1 MNKDIC
7 SLGMTEFLS
16 EKYICRTNGGTEFF
30 MFMFLVGIIAIIVA
44 VIALVYVMT
53 KCKHGTYPNHKK
65 VGLVVMALSLV
76 IGITGIAVNCITTIP
91 TGHTGIVTTFGRV
104 EDYTF
109 EAGVH
114 TKLPWQ
120 QVVKM
125 DNRIQKAVVDMSCF
139 SSDIQEVDTSY
150 TINYQ
155 IEKANAQTIYRTIGQ
170 HYYDTI
176 ILPRIQE
183 SVKSMIAKYDAEN
196 LIASREKLSTEIKDD
211 LTAKLAVYNVE
222 VIDASIENLDF
233 SDAFTNAVEAKQ
245 VAAQEKLKAEIQQE
259 QANIEAKA
267 AAERAVIAAQADAEK
282 AVIAAEAAAEAQK
295 KEADAKAY
303 AGEKEAEA
311 NEKIAASLSQELIDY
326 KTVEQWNGELPTYVG
341 GEGTLP
347 ILNMNNDA
355 KTAE

>member
-1 MNKDIC
+1 
-7 SLGMTEFLS
+7 
-16 EKYICRTNGGTEFF
+16 
-30 MFMFLVGIIAIIVA
+30 MFMFVIGVLAILVAIATLIYI
-44 VIALVYVMT
+44 T
-53 KCKHGTYPNHKK
+53 GKCKHGTYPKQK
-65 VGLVVMALSLV
+65 RTGMLV
-76 IGITGIAVNCITTIP
+76 IAAASLFGLFAIGCDCITTIP

-104 EDYTF
+104 ENFTY

-125 DNRIQKAVVDMSCF
+125 DNRIQKASVEMSCF
-139 SSDIQEVDTSY
+139 SSDIQEVSTIY

-155 IEKANAQTIYRTIGQ
+155 IEKSNAQTIYRTIGKD
-170 HYYDTI
+170 YYTTI
-176 ILPRIQE
+176 ILPRIEE
-183 SVKSMIAKYDAEN
+183 SVKSMIAKYNAES
-196 LIASREKLSTEIKDD
+196 LIASREQLSVEIRDD
-211 LTAKLAVYNVE
+211 LTIKLAAYNVE

-267 AAERAVIAAQADAEK
+267 AAERAIIAAQAEAEK
-282 AVIAAEAAAEAQK
+282 ALIEAEAAAEAKK
-295 KEADAKAY
+295 KEADALAY

-311 NEKIAASLSQELIDY
+311 NAKIAESLTDELIDY

-341 GEGTLP
+341 GNGDTIP
-347 ILNMNNDA
+347 VLNIGN
-355 KTAE
+355 E

>member
-1 MNKDIC
+1 
-7 SLGMTEFLS
+7 
-16 EKYICRTNGGTEFF
+16 
-30 MFMFLVGIIAIIVA
+30 MFLFGLGVAAILVA
-44 VIALVYVMT
+44 VVALIYMLK
-53 KCKHGTYPNHKK
+53 KCKHGTYPKQKK
-65 VGLVVMALSLV
+65 TCIGITV
-76 IGITGIAVNCITTIP
+76 IGITAGLFLMASDCITAIP
-91 TGHTGIVTTFGRV
+91 TGHTGIVTTFGKV
-104 EDYTF
+104 EDYTY

-114 TKLPWQ
+114 TKAPWQ

-125 DNRIQKAVVDMSCF
+125 DNRIQKASVEMFCF
-139 SSDIQEVDTSY
+139 SSDIQEVSTVY

-155 IEKANAQTIYRTIGQ
+155 IEKANAQTIYRTIGSD
-170 HYYDTI
+170 YYTTI
-176 ILPRIQE
+176 ILPRIEE
-183 SVKSMIAKYDAEN
+183 SVKSMIAKYNAES
-196 LIASREKLSTEIKDD
+196 LIASREQLSAEIRVD
-211 LTAKLAVYNVE
+211 LTEKLAAYNVE

-282 AVIAAEAAAEAQK
+282 AIIEANAAAEAAK

-311 NEKIAASLSQELIDY
+311 NKKISESLTSDLIEYKNIEKWDG
-326 KTVEQWNGELPTYVG
+326 KLPVYVG

-347 ILNMNNDA
+347 ILNFGDQA
-355 KTAE
+355 KSDE

>member
-1 MNKDIC
+1 MFFFIIGVL
-7 SLGMTEFLS
+7 SLL
-16 EKYICRTNGGTEFF
+16 
-30 MFMFLVGIIAIIVA
+30 IAVCTIVYTA
-44 VIALVYVMT
+44 K
-53 KCKHGTYPNHKK
+53 KCKHGAYPNHKK
-65 VGLVVMALSLV
+65 AGTAIVAIAIL
-76 IGITGIAVNCITTIP
+76 IGIFAISADCITTIP

-104 EDYTF
+104 EDYTY

-114 TKLPWQ
+114 TKAPWQ

-125 DNRIQKAVVDMSCF
+125 DNRIQKAIVDMSCF

-170 HYYDTI
+170 DYYTTI

-183 SVKSMIAKYDAEN
+183 SVKSMIAKYDAEK
-196 LIASREKLSTEIKDD
+196 LIASREQLSSQIRED
-211 LTAKLAVYNVE
+211 LTAKLAIYNVE

-267 AAERAVIAAQADAEK
+267 AAERAVIAAQAEAEK
-282 AVIAAEAAAEAQK
+282 AVIQAEAAAEAQR

-341 GEGTLP
+341 GEGTMP
-347 ILNMNNDA
+347 ILNFGNDA
-355 KTAE
+355 KAAE

>member
-1 MNKDIC
+1 MFFFIIGVL
-7 SLGMTEFLS
+7 SLL
-16 EKYICRTNGGTEFF
+16 
-30 MFMFLVGIIAIIVA
+30 IAVCTIVYTA
-44 VIALVYVMT
+44 K
-53 KCKHGTYPNHKK
+53 KCKHGAYPNHKK
-65 VGLVVMALSLV
+65 AGTAIVAIAILVGIFAIS
-76 IGITGIAVNCITTIP
+76 ADCITTIP

-104 EDYTF
+104 EDYTY

-114 TKLPWQ
+114 TKAPWQ

-125 DNRIQKAVVDMSCF
+125 DNRIQKAIVDMSCF

-170 HYYDTI
+170 DYYTTI

-183 SVKSMIAKYDAEN
+183 SVKSMIAKYDAEK
-196 LIASREKLSTEIKDD
+196 LIASREQLSSQIRED

-267 AAERAVIAAQADAEK
+267 AAERAVIAAQAEAEK
-282 AVIAAEAAAEAQK
+282 AVIQAEAAAEAQR

-326 KTVEQWNGELPTYVG
+326 KTVEQWNGERPTYVG
-341 GEGTLP
+341 GEGTMP
-347 ILNMNNDA
+347 ILNFGNDA
-355 KTAE
+355 KAAE

>member
-1 MNKDIC
+1 MPQK
-7 SLGMTEFLS
+7 
-16 EKYICRTNGGTEFF
+16 RRNGVF
-30 MFMFLVGIIAIIVA
+30 MFFFIIGVLSLLIAVCTIVYTA
-44 VIALVYVMT
+44 K
-53 KCKHGTYPNHKK
+53 KCKHGAYPNHKK
-65 VGLVVMALSLV
+65 AGTAIVAITLL
-76 IGITGIAVNCITTIP
+76 IGIVGITADCITTIP

-104 EDYTF
+104 EDYTY

-114 TKLPWQ
+114 TKAPWQ

-125 DNRIQKAVVDMSCF
+125 DNRIQKAIVDMSCF

-170 HYYDTI
+170 DYYTTI

-183 SVKSMIAKYDAEN
+183 SVKSMIAKYDAEK
-196 LIASREKLSTEIKDD
+196 LIASREQLSSQIRED

-267 AAERAVIAAQADAEK
+267 AAERAVIAAQAEAEK
-282 AVIAAEAAAEAQK
+282 AVIQAEAAAEAQR

-341 GEGTLP
+341 GEGTMP
-347 ILNMNNDA
+347 ILNFGNDA
-355 KTAE
+355 KAAE

>member
-1 MNKDIC
+1 MFFFIIGVL
-7 SLGMTEFLS
+7 SLL
-16 EKYICRTNGGTEFF
+16 
-30 MFMFLVGIIAIIVA
+30 IAVCTIVYTA
-44 VIALVYVMT
+44 K
-53 KCKHGTYPNHKK
+53 KCKHGAYPNHKK
-65 VGLVVMALSLV
+65 AGTAIVAIALL
-76 IGITGIAVNCITTIP
+76 IGIVGITADCITTIP

-104 EDYTF
+104 EDYTY

-114 TKLPWQ
+114 TKAPWQ

-125 DNRIQKAVVDMSCF
+125 DNRIQKAIVDMSCF

-170 HYYDTI
+170 DYYTTI

-183 SVKSMIAKYDAEN
+183 SVKSMIAKYDAEK
-196 LIASREKLSTEIKDD
+196 LIASREQLSSQIRED

-267 AAERAVIAAQADAEK
+267 AAERAVIAAQAEAEK
-282 AVIAAEAAAEAQK
+282 AVIQAEAAAEAQR

-303 AGEKEAEA
+303 AGEKEAEV

-341 GEGTLP
+341 GEGTMP
-347 ILNMNNDA
+347 ILNFGNDA
-355 KTAE
+355 KAAE

>member
-1 MNKDIC
+1 MAI
-7 SLGMTEFLS
+7 F
-16 EKYICRTNGGTEFF
+16 II
-30 MFMFLVGIIAIIVA
+30 GIIAILAALFSLVA
-44 VIALVYVMT
+44 MVK
-53 KCKHGTYPNHKK
+53 KCRHGAYPKQKK
-65 VGLVVMALSLV
+65 VYTCIVVFGL
-76 IGITGIAVNCITTIP
+76 IFGIFGMTAGCITTIP

-104 EDYTF
+104 EDYTL

-114 TKLPWQ
+114 MKAPWQ

-125 DNRIQKAVVDMSCF
+125 DNRIQKAIVDMSCF

-170 HYYDTI
+170 DYYTTI

-196 LIASREKLSTEIKDD
+196 LIASREQLSTQIKEDLTEKLS
-211 LTAKLAVYNVE
+211 VYNVE

-245 VAAQEKLKAEIQQE
+245 VAAQEKLKAEIQQQ

-267 AAERAVIAAQADAEK
+267 AAERAVIAAEAEAEK
-282 AVIAAEAAAEAQK
+282 AVIQAEAEAEAQRK
-295 KEADAKAY
+295 AADAKAY

>member
-1 MNKDIC
+1 
-7 SLGMTEFLS
+7 
-16 EKYICRTNGGTEFF
+16 
-30 MFMFLVGIIAIIVA
+30 
-44 VIALVYVMT
+44 
-53 KCKHGTYPNHKK
+53 
-65 VGLVVMALSLV
+65 
-76 IGITGIAVNCITTIP
+76 
-91 TGHTGIVTTFGRV
+91 
-104 EDYTF
+104 
-109 EAGVH
+109 
-114 TKLPWQ
+114 
-120 QVVKM
+120 M
-125 DNRIQKAVVDMSCF
+125 DNRIQKAIVDMSCF

-170 HYYDTI
+170 DYYTTI

-183 SVKSMIAKYDAEN
+183 SVKSMIAKYDAEK
-196 LIASREKLSTEIKDD
+196 LIASREQLSSQIRED

-267 AAERAVIAAQADAEK
+267 AAERAVIAAQAEAEK
-282 AVIAAEAAAEAQK
+282 AVIQAEAAAEAQR

-341 GEGTLP
+341 GEGTMP
-347 ILNMNNDA
+347 ILNFGNDA
-355 KTAE
+355 KAAE

>member
-1 MNKDIC
+1 
-7 SLGMTEFLS
+7 
-16 EKYICRTNGGTEFF
+16 
-30 MFMFLVGIIAIIVA
+30 MFLFGIGVLA
-44 VIALVYVMT
+44 VLAALIALIYVFK
-53 KCKHGTYPNHKK
+53 KCKNGTYPNQKK
-65 VGLVVMALSLV
+65 IGLAVFAVGLVGGLFFM
-76 IGITGIAVNCITTIP
+76 GCDCITAIP

-104 EDYTF
+104 EDYTY

-114 TKLPWQ
+114 TKAPWQ

-125 DNRIQKAVVDMSCF
+125 DNRIQRDSVEMFCF
-139 SSDIQEVDTSY
+139 SSDIQEVSTIY

-155 IEKANAQTIYRTIGQ
+155 IEKANAQTIYRTIGKD
-170 HYYDTI
+170 YYATI
-176 ILPRIQE
+176 VLPRIEE
-183 SVKSMIAKYDAEN
+183 SVKSMIAKYNAES
-196 LIASREKLSTEIKDD
+196 LIASREQLSKEIRED
-211 LTAKLAVYNVE
+211 LTEKLAAYNVE

-267 AAERAVIAAQADAEK
+267 AAERAVIAAEAEAEK
-282 AVIAAEAAAEAQK
+282 AVIEAEAAAEAAK

-311 NEKIAASLSQELIDY
+311 NKKLAESITDALIDY
-326 KTVEQWNGELPTYVG
+326 KTIEQWNGELPMYQG

-347 ILNMNNDA
+347 ILNFGSTTSGTVN
-355 KTAE
+355 E